1 MRAIEGHS
9 SSSDRCRGGY
19 GFEMSGRIPIGLYLS
34 DGGPEMH
41 ARMSGIVFW
50 LVAVLIV
57 LVAVVIAVWE
67 VWC

>member
-1 MRAIEGHS
+1 
-9 SSSDRCRGGY
+9 
-19 GFEMSGRIPIGLYLS
+19 
-34 DGGPEMH
+34 MH